1 MDQAYIFLILLA
13 QDVSHNFL
21 PNIPTAAHVD
31 LLSAP
36 ICYTEPTANE
46 PTPDFN
52 DIEETS
58 KTFRRFERIEIDDP
72 KNEIILETKRNI
84 KMRFQKDLATF
95 KNKCE
100 KLITVS
106 YKNSKIHV
114 ENLEKEIRL
123 KDIIID
129 HLLLD
134 L

>member
-21 PNIPTAAHVD
+21 LNIPTAAHVD
-31 LLSAP
+31 LLSSP

-52 DIEETS
+52 NIEETS

-84 KMRFQKDLATF
+84 NMQKDLAIF